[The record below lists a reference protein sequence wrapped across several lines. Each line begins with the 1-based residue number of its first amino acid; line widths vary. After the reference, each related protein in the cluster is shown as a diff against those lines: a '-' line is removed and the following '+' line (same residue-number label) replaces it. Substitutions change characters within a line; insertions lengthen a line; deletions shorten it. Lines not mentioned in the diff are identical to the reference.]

1 MDELEFLE
9 LLNEDLIS
17 EFTAI
22 SHYVCYAACVKGVNR
37 PELKEMFEE
46 ESASELGHAQFF
58 ADKIV
63 ALGGTPNIS
72 VQPPTPAANTM
83 EMLTNLLA
91 LEKQTVINY
100 TQRAQQ
106 ARALGLQALSV
117 DIENILT
124 DELEHRDELEL
135 MLK

>member
-1 MDELEFLE
+1 MDELEFLR
-9 LLNEDLIS
+9 LLNEDLNS
-17 EFTAI
+17 EFVAI
-22 SHYVCYAACVKGVNR
+22 THYVCYAACIKGINR

-63 ALGGTPNIS
+63 VLGGTPKIS
-72 VQPPTPAANTM
+72 TPLPAPAANER
-83 EMLTNLLA
+83 EMLSNLLE
-91 LEKQTVINY
+91 LEQKTVINY
-100 TQRAQQ
+100 GQRASQ
-106 ARALGLQALSV
+106 ARALGLQALAV

-135 MLK
+135 MLR